1 MAHFDGRGFRIHYVE
16 EGDGPSIVFAHEMTM
31 DHTMFAAQFE
41 DLPEHYRCLAWDMR
55 GHGRSDLPSHRWTV
69 QDLVVDLVGFIEGT
83 HAAPAHLVGISTG
96 GLAAMRVAI
105 QREDVVRSLVL
116 INTTPAEEDPEWATM
131 YRGFQEQIASDD
143 GMTEEFARQT
153 VGIFYSPSFVE
164 SNPEVLDI
172 HVDRMKKMTA
182 DAIISSLGAAN
193 GRDSVIERLGEIKV
207 PTLVIHGEQDGAIPL
222 SRAEE
227 LASGIPG
234 AEFVRIPDAGHT
246 PPLEAPDVVN
256 EALAGFFA
264 RVKR

>member
-1 MAHFDGRGFRIHYVE
+1 
-16 EGDGPSIVFAHEMTM
+16 MTM

-41 DLPEHYRCLAWDMR
+41 DLPERYRCLAWDMR
-55 GHGRSDLPSHRWTV
+55 GHGRSELPSDTWTV
-69 QDLVVDLVGFIEGT
+69 QDLVVDLVAFIEGT
-83 HAAPAHLVGISTG
+83 RAAPAHLVGISTG

-105 QREDVVRSLVL
+105 QREDIVRSLVL
-116 INTTPAEEDPEWATM
+116 INTTPVEEDPEWATM
-131 YRGFQEQIASDD
+131 YRGFQDRIASDD

-164 SNPEVLDI
+164 ANPDAIDI
-172 HVDRMKKMTA
+172 HVDRMRKMSA

-193 GRDSVIERLGEIKV
+193 GRDSVIERLGEIRV
-207 PTLVIHGEQDGAIPL
+207 PTLVIHGEQDGAIPI

-234 AEFVRIPDAGHT
+234 AELVRIPDAGHT
-246 PPLEAPDVVN
+246 PPLETPDVVN